1 MQSPFPGMDPY
12 LETPDL
18 WPDVH
23 HGLISQMRAVLN
35 SALRPTYVA
44 RIALREYISDDDTL
58 LDNEVKEARIE
69 IRHVATRSV
78 VTLIEILKHTNKAA
92 GTQGQ
97 ASFLSKQQETLDSD
111 ANWVELDLLRAGLP
125 SMTSSAVQ
133 GCDYRIIIRRGGE
146 AKVRWRPVE
155 MRRPLPVIDI
165 PLREPDPDILVDL
178 GTILRATY
186 ECGAYDRSIDYRE
199 QPDPPLNPRDAA
211 WAHHLLREQGLR

>member
-97 ASFLSKQQETLDSD
+97 ASFLLETARKLDSD

-125 SMTSSAVQ
+125 SMTSEPCPRLRLSNHHSPRGRSQSSLAT
-133 GCDYRIIIRRGGE
+133 RRNAAG
-146 AKVRWRPVE
+146 
-155 MRRPLPVIDI
+155 PLPAGD
-165 PLREPDPDILVDL
+165 
-178 GTILRATY
+178 
-186 ECGAYDRSIDYRE
+186 
-199 QPDPPLNPRDAA
+199 
-211 WAHHLLREQGLR
+211 